1 MARQKTSEFDQTVEM
16 DQVQVIT
23 PDEVI
28 EETTVTINF
37 DDNLAE
43 KINEEQ
49 LESLSSELVDQ
60 YESDKRSRSEYEA
73 TMKKGIDLLG
83 LKLEDTNRPFQGACS
98 AHHPLMVYPSNGPVR
113 TKVVGSVTPEK
124 TKQAHRVKNFMNY
137 QVTEVMEE
145 FFDDL
150 DQMLFYL
157 PIVGSCFKKIY
168 YDESLNR
175 PIARFIPVEDFIISY
190 DTPDL
195 RSSGRYT
202 HVIKLTENELRKR
215 IVSGFYKEMDMMGDA
230 SPETGDIEDKILY

>member
-83 LKLEDTNRPFQGACS
+83 LKLEDTNRPFI
-98 AHHPLMVYPSNGPVR
+98 
-113 TKVVGSVTPEK
+113 
-124 TKQAHRVKNFMNY
+124 
-137 QVTEVMEE
+137 
-145 FFDDL
+145 
-150 DQMLFYL
+150 
-157 PIVGSCFKKIY
+157 PI
-168 YDESLNR
+168 
-175 PIARFIPVEDFIISY
+175 
-190 DTPDL
+190 
-195 RSSGRYT
+195 
-202 HVIKLTENELRKR
+202 
-215 IVSGFYKEMDMMGDA
+215 
-230 SPETGDIEDKILY
+230 